1 MTAYMPKAKSCE
13 WDTPTTLKNQLHEEF
28 GQFDLD
34 AATRLDNPMNA
45 LSIFT
50 KEDDALRINSNW
62 TGNVVYLNP
71 PYGRI
76 ISKWIIK
83 AIEEHEKG
91 NAKKIV
97 MLLPA
102 RTCTIWFHYLY
113 ERKDVEIRFIK
124 GRLRYNDASPA
135 PFPSMVVILG

>member
-1 MTAYMPKAKSCE
+1 MSAYMPQPKSVE

-34 AATRLDNPMNA
+34 PATRSDNPMKA
-45 LSIFT
+45 LSILT
-50 KEDDALRINSNW
+50 KENDGLSNDSNW
-62 TGNVVYLNP
+62 IGKVVYLNP

-83 AIEEHEKG
+83 AIDEHEKG

-102 RTCTIWFHYLY
+102 RTCTIWFHHLY

-135 PFPSMVVILG
+135 PFPSMLVILG